1 MPAKYDRCVK
11 EVSKQIKKG
20 KTKKYYINKEGKRVK
35 SNPHAICAKLRKPK
49 KKGGK

>member
-1 MPAKYDRCVK
+1 MSPAKMDSCVK
-11 EVSKQIKKG
+11 QVKKQIKTG

-35 SNPHAICAKLRKPK
+35 SNPYAICRKFKKK